1 MAKKKYKLRFD
12 RILIL
17 IVFAAIIIYILAKMV
32 SCTADLFS
40 KDGKEK
46 PKAQSGGE
54 VFISESESADID
66 EDKLTVVI
74 DAGHGGDDV
83 GAISPSGTRFE
94 KDDVLEMALLV
105 KNRLES
111 FGNINVVM
119 TRSDDTFISLDQRCE
134 VANSICADLFVS
146 IHRNSADIGN
156 GVEIWINSE
165 NNSDDALLAQKI
177 LSKFSSDTITQS
189 RGVKQGYRDDK
200 GNEHNYYVNSATQMP
215 SCLVELGFITDD
227 SDNLLFDR
235 YKEEYA
241 KAIAQGIVDAAKVL
255 YGQDTAQTSQN
266 NIQ

>member
-1 MAKKKYKLRFD
+1 MAKKRKLRID
-12 RILIL
+12 RIIIL
-17 IVFAAIIIYILAKMV
+17 IVFAAIIFYILAKMV

-40 KDGKEK
+40 GGNDKEK
-46 PKAQSGGE
+46 DAKSIDT
-54 VFISESESADID
+54 VYMSESDSSD
-66 EDKLTVVI
+66 EDENMLTVVI

-83 GAISPSGTRFE
+83 GAVNFDNTRYE
-94 KDDVLEMALLV
+94 KDDVLCVAALV
-105 KNRLES
+105 KSELERY
-111 FGNINVVM
+111 GNIKVVM
-119 TRSDDTFISLDQRCE
+119 TRSDDTFISLEKRCE
-134 VANSICADLFVS
+134 IANDINADLFVS
-146 IHRNSADIGN
+146 VHRNSADIGN

-165 NNSDDALLAQKI
+165 NNADDALLAQKI

-189 RGVKQGYRDDK
+189 RGVKEGYRDDK

-241 KAIAQGIVDAAKVL
+241 KAIAEGIIDAADVL
-255 YGQDTAQTSQN
+255 YAA